1 MSRVC
6 SIDCDGCHNEAAKTT
21 TGSSNGAPTTNHDTH
36 ETHDDDDLQ
45 DDFEESSDLEFTRI
59 GPNGSILR
67 ECLADMAQVRP
78 ARRVEECTVGPT
90 DAERKSGR
98 PAWATRIK
106 RMPAPPD
113 AATPGDNLAPPPW
126 RRRKRKA
133 PADDDD
139 NDGGGGDKD
148 TDAAPPDVDDGS
160 EAARLRTFPSP
171 SFRHAVRTF
180 LSSGCAIIPS
190 VLPQVAVEYCYKVA
204 QSDLK
209 FLTNTVGEV
218 KRHAIAT
225 SDANLLAA
233 SVNMDFREIL
243 DRDGGRRDVR
253 FYFGSDSHYNC
264 DGIIYNPI
272 VYPLVKEL
280 LGGGVV
286 NLLYA
291 GIMWGTRDQAPG
303 DHQKWHGDGGHLFD
317 HLHLPPHCI
326 NVFYPLIGLPDR
338 NIGPTEVQAGSHI
351 LGKFNSPGGG
361 TFALTC
367 RQGDAVLFDYRIKH
381 RGLANIMPFT
391 DRPVLYL
398 AYAKPYFRDVGNTR
412 STKSVFTAAAVA
424 DPGQYAGF
432 DSPPWTS
439 RILSE
444 RWLRM
449 GGGFERE
456 NLHDESGP
464 DREDRI
470 RRRVDDRE
478 ARMMEA
484 RGSGIGNDPPVSNAS
499 HLNGSGERSVLF
511 RMNVEL
517 TESGDGDEPTI
528 ITFHEGDVPS
538 EVAAAF
544 CREHSL
550 QADFL
555 ELLANSIQQQV
566 DSFMTV

>member
-1 MSRVC
+1 MS
-6 SIDCDGCHNEAAKTT
+6 EQA
-21 TGSSNGAPTTNHDTH
+21 SSM
-36 ETHDDDDLQ
+36 
-45 DDFEESSDLEFTRI
+45 
-59 GPNGSILR
+59 GPNGSILH
-67 ECLADMAQVRP
+67 ECLADRAQVRP
-78 ARRVEECTVGPT
+78 ARRVEECIVGPT
-90 DAERKSGR
+90 DAERRSGR
-98 PAWATRIK
+98 PAWSTRIEC
-106 RMPAPPD
+106 MPAAD
-113 AATPGDNLAPPPW
+113 DTPNPFVNLAPPPW
-126 RRRKRKA
+126 LRRKRKA
-133 PADDDD
+133 PADEDD
-139 NDGGGGDKD
+139 NDNDDGDGGDKD
-148 TDAAPPDVDDGS
+148 AALPDDDDDDDDK
-160 EAARLRTFPSP
+160 EARLQTFPSP
-171 SFRHAVRTF
+171 SFRHAVRTI

-190 VLPQVAVEYCYKVA
+190 VLPKAAVEYCYKVA

-233 SVNMDFREIL
+233 SVNVDFREIL

-253 FYFGSDSHYNC
+253 FYFGSGSPYKC

-291 GIMWGTRDQAPG
+291 GIMWGMRDQTPG
-303 DHQKWHGDGGHLFD
+303 DSHHQKWHGDGGHLFD
-317 HLHLPPHCI
+317 HVHLPPHCI
-326 NVFYPLIGLPDR
+326 NVFYPLIDLPDR

-351 LGKFNSPGGG
+351 LGKFNSPDGG

-398 AYAKPYFRDVGNTR
+398 AYGKPFFRDVGNTR
-412 STKSVFTAAAVA
+412 STKSIFTAAAVA

-432 DSPPWTS
+432 HSPPWTP

-444 RWLRM
+444 RWLPM
-449 GGGFERE
+449 GGGFKRE

-464 DREDRI
+464 DLEDRI

-478 ARMMEA
+478 ASMMEV
-484 RGSGIGNDPPVSNAS
+484 SGPGNGNAPPEANAN
-499 HLNGSGERSVLF
+499 HPNGSGERSVLF

-517 TESGDGDEPTI
+517 TGRDDGDEPTI

-550 QADFL
+550 QADFV
-555 ELLANSIQQQV
+555 ELLANNIQQQA
-566 DSFMTV
+566 DSLMSV